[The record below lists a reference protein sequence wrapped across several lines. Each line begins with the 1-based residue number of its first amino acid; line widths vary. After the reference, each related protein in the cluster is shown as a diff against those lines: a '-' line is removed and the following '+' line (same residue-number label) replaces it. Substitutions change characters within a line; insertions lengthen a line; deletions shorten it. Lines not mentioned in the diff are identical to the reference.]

1 MENGHELMLKNLVT
15 NLIEKMGFSPFVEV
29 TAGDEEELT
38 YYCSIRVEK
47 DQNFLIGQHGINLA
61 ALQHLVRIL
70 ARKETIEKMNIV
82 VDVNDYFVEK
92 RSLLEKE
99 VARAVDEVLQNNVSV
114 SLRPMLPYERKIV
127 HAFLSSHQSV
137 TTESIG
143 EGGARKVMVRP
154 RGVEERA

>member
-1 MENGHELMLKNLVT
+1 MESGHELMLKNLVT
-15 NLIEKMGFSPFVEV
+15 NLIEKMGFSPSVEV

-99 VARAVDEVLQNNVSV
+99 VTRAVDEVLQNNASV

-137 TTESIG
+137 TTESVG
-143 EGGARKVMVRP
+143 EGEARKVMVRP
-154 RGVEERA
+154 RGAEERA

>member
-1 MENGHELMLKNLVT
+1 MESGHELMLKNLVT
-15 NLIEKMGFSPFVEV
+15 NLIEKMGFSPSVEV
-29 TAGDEEELT
+29 TTGDEEELT

-99 VARAVDEVLQNNVSV
+99 VTRAVDEVLQNNVSV

-143 EGGARKVMVRP
+143 EGEARKVMVRP
-154 RGVEERA
+154 RGAEERA